1 MKKGRIIVVA
11 VILFTV
17 ALFAT
22 WAINNYL
29 NEKQF
34 DEEKAALYD
43 ESMSKS
49 FSFLTTVQSSLLA
62 MINIYDEIADEANM
76 VGTLYF
82 KDAFEQKF
90 SEKIDN
96 SRPFFTLYYQD
107 IRFVETYCLTAV
119 CGYLSDGGT
128 LRKEESAAFREFMD
142 AWHEV
147 YKIPNNSDYDAY
159 DAFKE
164 RLVTLKDTIMMAL
177 PKMKRTINN
186 YDQNIQAWR
195 EINPKDKLYIWER
208 YNERKIGPLA
218 F

>member
-1 MKKGRIIVVA
+1 MKKGRIFILA
-11 VILFTV
+11 VILVIV

-34 DEEKAALYD
+34 DEEKATLYD
-43 ESMSKS
+43 ESMTKS
-49 FSFLTTVQSSLLA
+49 FSFLTTVQSSLLT
-62 MINIYDEIADEANM
+62 MINIYDEIADEANL
-76 VGTLYF
+76 VGPLYF

-90 SEKIDN
+90 SDKINN
-96 SRPFFTLYYQD
+96 SRQIFTLYNQD
-107 IRFVETYCLTAV
+107 IRFVDTYYSTAV

-128 LRKEESAAFREFMD
+128 LRKEESAAFRDFID

-147 YKIPNNSDYDAY
+147 YKTPVHNDYN
-159 DAFKE
+159 AFKE
-164 RLVTLKDTIMMAL
+164 RLVALKDTIMMTL

-186 YDQNIQAWR
+186 YDQNNQAWR

-208 YNERKIGPLA
+208 YKERKNWPFGFLN
-218 F
+218 